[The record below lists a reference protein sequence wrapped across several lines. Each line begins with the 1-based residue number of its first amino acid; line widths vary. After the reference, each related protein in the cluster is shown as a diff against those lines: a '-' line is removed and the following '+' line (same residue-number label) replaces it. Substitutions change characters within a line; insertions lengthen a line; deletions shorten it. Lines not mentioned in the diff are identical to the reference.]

1 MPELKIILM
10 PKWHI
15 WGMIYQ
21 DPLQCLQSGF
31 GFEHLDFLIGINY
44 FDFLMGNFFEIM
56 QVMWHYFAVFK
67 FEHEALSKINLLV
80 DS

>member
-56 QVMWHYFAVFK
+56 
-67 FEHEALSKINLLV
+67 
-80 DS
+80 